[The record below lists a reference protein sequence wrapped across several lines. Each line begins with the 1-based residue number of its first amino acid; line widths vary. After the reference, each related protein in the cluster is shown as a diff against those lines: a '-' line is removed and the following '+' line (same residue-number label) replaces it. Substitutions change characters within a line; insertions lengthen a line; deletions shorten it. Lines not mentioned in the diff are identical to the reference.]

1 MFLIC
6 LGLFLVLV
14 LVCGLWAVKSSTQSS
29 VGDLFRLL
37 SNRHE
42 EKLSINHIWPQARH
56 KKKDIP

>member
-1 MFLIC
+1 
-6 LGLFLVLV
+6 LVLV

-42 EKLSINHIWPQARH
+42 EKLSINHIRPQARH